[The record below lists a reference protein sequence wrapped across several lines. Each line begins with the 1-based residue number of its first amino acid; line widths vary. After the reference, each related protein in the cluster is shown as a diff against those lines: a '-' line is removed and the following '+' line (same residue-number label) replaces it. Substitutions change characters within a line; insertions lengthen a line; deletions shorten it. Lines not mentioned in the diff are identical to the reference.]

1 MGFSVRLKALRAQA
15 KETQEQVARATNIS
29 VKQLQ
34 RFEYGEQK
42 PEFDDLWA
50 LADHF
55 HVTVDYLMGRTDEN
69 KYEV

>member
-42 PEFDDLWA
+42 PGFDDLGA

-55 HVTVDYLMGRTDEN
+55 HVTVDYLLGRTDGN